1 MILITGAAG
10 KTGQA
15 VIGSLVARGQDVRG
29 LVRRREQ
36 ALLLEQLGVEDIV
49 TGDMGDQVT
58 MNQAAV
64 EADAIYHICPNVH
77 PQEVA
82 IGETAIRAAQA
93 AGVRRFVYHSVLHP
107 QIEAMPHHWQKLR
120 VEEKLFASGLA
131 YTIIQPAAYMQN
143 VLANWDFIVNDGVY
157 TVPYALET
165 RLSMVDLRDVAEAV
179 AAVLVEAGHEGATYE
194 LCGAEDLSQYE
205 IAQLMAKHLGREVNA
220 EVMAID
226 KWERQARR
234 AGLSDYAV
242 DTLLKMFRYYERYG
256 FWGNSRVFGWLIGR
270 SPVTFEGFLAR
281 TVRDRNH
288 F

>member
-1 MILITGAAG
+1 
-10 KTGQA
+10 
-15 VIGSLVARGQDVRG
+15 
-29 LVRRREQ
+29 
-36 ALLLEQLGVEDIV
+36 
-49 TGDMGDQVT
+49 
-58 MNQAAV
+58 
-64 EADAIYHICPNVH
+64 
-77 PQEVA
+77 
-82 IGETAIRAAQA
+82 
-93 AGVRRFVYHSVLHP
+93 
-107 QIEAMPHHWQKLR
+107 MPHHWQKLR
-120 VEEKLFASGLA
+120 VEEKLFASGLP

-143 VLANWDFIVNDGVY
+143 VLANWDLMVNEGVY

-205 IAQLMAKHLGREVNA
+205 IAQLMAKHLGREMNA

-256 FWGNSRVFGWLIGR
+256 FWGNSRVLGWLIGR
-270 SPVTFEGFLAR
+270 SPLTFAQFLQR
-281 TVRDRNH
+281 TRRERT
-288 F
+288 